1 MRVLPIGAAIAAVLL
16 AGAAAVAFA
25 ASDTA
30 ATHGGAVA
38 AVARNT
44 SAHMTAR
51 AQAPM
56 LAGAGAGAL
65 ARANAPPQT
74 PPAPLVTPPATPPA
88 TTLPAPGPGETDET
102 ATLPTPSSAAQ
113 QLYSAAKGDLLQIR
127 MILKNG
133 RSQSTVGSGF
143 LVGTGNLVLTNY
155 HVVSQMAL
163 DPAVYAAEYIDTDG
177 KTGPV
182 ELLAVDVLHD
192 LAVVRV
198 DRAGSG
204 FFQVPDTPVRLT
216 QGQYLYS
223 LGNPLDLGF
232 AISEGAYNGVITR
245 SFYDQLIFTG
255 PINSGMSGGP
265 SVTAAGIVAGVN
277 VSKRRDGELVSFLV
291 PVKYAQELLRRVA
304 VQGHPPKNFNPLIG
318 QQLLAHQREM
328 IDRLLAEPL
337 TIKSMGPYRVPVRE
351 SQQLRC
357 WGRSNFRLEAEYTAD
372 SVSCAMEAAIYVS
385 DTQQTGHV
393 SMTHQ
398 YLRSTTMAPL
408 QFAFLASSQFRVDRL
423 GSARDTRL
431 TRPSCTEQFVQTA
444 TLPLR
449 AVTCVRAYRKFAGLY
464 NFTLLSAST
473 DDDHAS
479 LQSRL
484 DLAGVSYD
492 NGLRATRAFL
502 SALGRVQVKG
512 ARAGGRK

>member
-1 MRVLPIGAAIAAVLL
+1 MRHATTAALIALACVAVGALADGANG
-16 AGAAAVAFA
+16 AGAAAGHARLR
-25 ASDTA
+25 TA
-30 ATHGGAVA
+30 PGEKP
-38 AVARNT
+38 
-44 SAHMTAR
+44 
-51 AQAPM
+51 AQA
-56 LAGAGAGAL
+56 AERQA
-65 ARANAPPQT
+65 T
-74 PPAPLVTPPATPPA
+74 PPVAPLVTPPATPPA

-102 ATLPTPSSAAQ
+102 AALPPPSSAAQ

-127 MILKNG
+127 MLLKNG

-163 DPAVYAAEYIDTDG
+163 DPDVYGGEYIDTDG
-177 KTGPV
+177 KTGPI

-198 DRAGSG
+198 NRNGSG
-204 FFQVPDTPVRLT
+204 FFQVPDEPVRLT

-232 AISEGAYNGVITR
+232 AISEGSYNGVVRR

-255 PINSGMSGGP
+255 PINAGMSGGP
-265 SVTAAGIVAGVN
+265 SVTASGMVAGVN

-291 PVKYAQELLRRVA
+291 PVRYARELLRKVA
-304 VQGHPPKNFNPLIG
+304 AQAHPPRNFNPLIG

-328 IDRLLAEPL
+328 IDRLLGEPL
-337 TIKSMGPYRVPVRE
+337 TIKTMGPYRVPVRE

-357 WGRSNFRLEAEYTAD
+357 WGRSNFRLEAAYTAD

-398 YLRSTTMAPL
+398 YLRSSTMTPL
-408 QFAFLASSQFRVDRL
+408 QFAYLASGAFRVDRT
-423 GSARDTRL
+423 GRIDAMRDTRL
-431 TRPSCTEQFVQTA
+431 TRPKCSEQFVQTA
-444 TLPLR
+444 TLPVR

-464 NFTLLSAST
+464 NFTLLTAST
-473 DDDHAS
+473 DDAHAS

-502 SALGRVQVKG
+502 SALGRV
-512 ARAGGRK
+512 RPR

>member
-1 MRVLPIGAAIAAVLL
+1 MRLPPAALAAIIL
-16 AGAAAVAFA
+16 AAA
-25 ASDTA
+25 SL
-30 ATHGGAVA
+30 AVA
-38 AVARNT
+38 AGK
-44 SAHMTAR
+44 
-51 AQAPM
+51 
-56 LAGAGAGAL
+56 AGQHVK
-65 ARANAPPQT
+65 PVPQ
-74 PPAPLVTPPATPPA
+74 PPLVIPPATPPA
-88 TTLPAPGPGETDET
+88 TTPPAPGPGETDET
-102 ATLPTPSSAAQ
+102 AALPTPSSAAQ
-113 QLYSAAKGDLLQIR
+113 TLYSAARGDLLQIR
-127 MILKNG
+127 MLLRNG
-133 RSQSTVGSGF
+133 RSQSSVGSGF

-163 DPAVYAAEYIDTDG
+163 DPDVYIGEYVDTDG
-177 KTGPV
+177 KGGPI

-198 DRAGSG
+198 NRNGTG
-204 FFQVPDTPVRLT
+204 FFQVGDKPVKLV

-232 AISEGAYNGVITR
+232 AISEGSYNGIVTR
-245 SFYDQLIFTG
+245 SFYEQLIFTG

-265 SVTAAGIVAGVN
+265 SVTAAGVVAGVN

-291 PVKYAQELLRRVA
+291 PVKYAQELLKQA
-304 VQGHPPKNFNPLIG
+304 AAQPHPPKNFNPLIG
-318 QQLLAHQREM
+318 QQLLAHQRAL

-337 TIKSMGPYRVPVRE
+337 SMRAMGPYQVPVRE

-357 WGRSNFRLEAEYTAD
+357 WGRSNFRAEAEYTLD

-398 YLRSTTMAPL
+398 VLRSSSLHPL
-408 QFAFLASSQFRVDRL
+408 QFAVLASSNFRVDRI
-423 GSARDTRL
+423 GAGRDPRL
-431 TRPSCTEQFVQTA
+431 TRPACTEMFVHTA
-444 TLPLR
+444 TLPVR

-464 NFTLLSAST
+464 NFTLLAAST
-473 DDDHAS
+473 DDAHAS

-502 SALGRVQVKG
+502 AALGRS
-512 ARAGGRK
+512 RGR